1 MQIDK
6 ETVLNLIRE
15 RAGEGK
21 AQEAESELPDQ
32 IDPEQ
37 HKDVLAR
44 FGVNPEEL
52 LGGITGGQGLPGL

>member
-21 AQEAESELPDQ
+21 AQEAQAELPDQ
-32 IDPEQ
+32 VDTEQ
-37 HKDVLAR
+37 HGDLLNR
-44 FGVNPEEL
+44 FGVNPEDL
-52 LGGITGGQGLPGL
+52 LGGIAGGKNIPGL